1 MSLLPPR
8 GLDASMPA
16 TLPFPMAQ
24 DSDVIRFSE
33 VRAEV
38 EGVPIAIQIWLEPTQ
53 PGQPQMPFLDGK
65 TLHVK
70 VISRPTYS
78 RSNAVS

>member
-16 TLPFPMAQ
+16 TLPFSIAQ
-24 DSDVIRFSE
+24 DADVIRFDD
-33 VRAEV
+33 VRVVV
-38 EGVPIAIQIWLEPTQ
+38 EGVPIAVQIWLEPTQ
-53 PGQPQMPFLDGK
+53 PGQPQVPSLDGK

-70 VISRPTYS
+70 VISRPTCS

>member
-38 EGVPIAIQIWLEPTQ
+38 EGVPIAIQIRETRLLT
-53 PGQPQMPFLDGK
+53 
-65 TLHVK
+65 V
-70 VISRPTYS
+70 SRIG
-78 RSNAVS
+78 SNLPCVVGH